1 SVLCNIVP
9 LFRRA
14 PPLLPEAAPRSQW
27 FVATLLPPS
36 RMKSPPPF
44 VVYVA
49 VFFFCLTAD
58 AFLVSFARFIGW
70 GFGDGDNKIHLFI
83 PNVVIVVF
91 SWYKPKPMATIPS
104 ERVAHPH
111 LRFLVCHTPR
121 EVLGSFTNGFAVSC
135 EVTGMCCPCC
145 QEQRSDTG

>member
-1 SVLCNIVP
+1 
-9 LFRRA
+9 
-14 PPLLPEAAPRSQW
+14 
-27 FVATLLPPS
+27 
-36 RMKSPPPF
+36 MKSAPTL

-58 AFLVSFARFIGW
+58 AFLVSFARFIGR

-83 PNVVIVVF
+83 PNFVIVAAIIPC
-91 SWYKPKPMATIPS
+91 YKRKPMATIPS
-104 ERVAHPH
+104 EPVARPH

-135 EVTGMCCPCC
+135 EVTGMRCPRC